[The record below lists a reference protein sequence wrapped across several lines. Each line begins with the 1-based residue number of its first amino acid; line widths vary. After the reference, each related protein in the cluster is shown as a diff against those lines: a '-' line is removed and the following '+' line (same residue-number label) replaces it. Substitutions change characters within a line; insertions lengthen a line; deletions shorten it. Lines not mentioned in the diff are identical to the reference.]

1 MFELLNKQFLITR
14 INDMNDVELRWLRNG
29 DGYKLQYRVK
39 TGESYRDWSEWREV
53 PTVEE

>member
-1 MFELLNKQFLITR
+1 
-14 INDMNDVELRWLRNG
+14 MNDVELRWLRNG

-53 PTVEE
+53 PTVEEKGEKDD